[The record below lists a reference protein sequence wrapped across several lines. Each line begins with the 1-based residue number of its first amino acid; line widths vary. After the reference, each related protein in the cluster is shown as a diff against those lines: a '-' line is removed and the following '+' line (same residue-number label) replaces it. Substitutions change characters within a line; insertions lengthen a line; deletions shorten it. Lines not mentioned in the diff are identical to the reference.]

1 MSSSAHI
8 ALETLVDIVEKR
20 LTSGA
25 METAMAHVEECSA
38 CSAKLR
44 RLQQVVLLMK
54 SDTAKDAPR
63 DVLASA
69 MSIFSAERT
78 STAIR
83 RVVAT
88 LVFDSRTARPAFGMR
103 SLNTAWRQLL
113 YTAPHGDIADDA
125 ACDVDLRIKVQN
137 QECTIT
143 GQVIRED
150 CSGGIVEISG
160 ASGSTQ
166 ANLNALCEF
175 TLPPVPV
182 GKYSLRVTLP
192 DVQIEIP
199 DLELED

>member
-25 METAMAHVEECSA
+25 METAMAHVEKCSA
-38 CSAKLR
+38 CSAKVR
-44 RLQQVVLLMK
+44 QLQQVILLMT
-54 SDTAKDAPR
+54 SDTAEDAPR

-78 STAIR
+78 STVR

-113 YTAPHGDIADDA
+113 YTAPHGDIADNA

-182 GKYSLRVTLP
+182 GKYSLRLTLP